1 MTKMPFSKRVKTRTV
16 RTENELSAAQMLE
29 DGFNDFYR
37 NRSRVYR
44 VNFIRGIFFG
54 LGSVLG
60 GTIVIA
66 ILVAILSG
74 IAKFFPDD
82 IAGFFQ
88 WLVDTISRR

>member
-1 MTKMPFSKRVKTRTV
+1 MARMSFPKRVKARTV

-37 NRSRVYR
+37 NRSRVYK
-44 VNFIRGIFFG
+44 VNFVRGIFFG

-66 ILVAILSG
+66 IVVALLSG
-74 IAKFFPDD
+74 MAKFFPDD